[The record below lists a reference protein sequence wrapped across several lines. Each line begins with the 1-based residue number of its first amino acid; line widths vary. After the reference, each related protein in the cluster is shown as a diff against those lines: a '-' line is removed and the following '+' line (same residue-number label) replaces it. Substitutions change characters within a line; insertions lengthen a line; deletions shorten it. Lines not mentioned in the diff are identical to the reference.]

1 MVVVVIEEE
10 GASVFDVDP
19 EVGVLDAIEE
29 DEDSEVDALVAIE
42 GVSEVNALVAIE
54 EDTF

>member
-29 DEDSEVDALVAIE
+29 DEDSEVDALVANE